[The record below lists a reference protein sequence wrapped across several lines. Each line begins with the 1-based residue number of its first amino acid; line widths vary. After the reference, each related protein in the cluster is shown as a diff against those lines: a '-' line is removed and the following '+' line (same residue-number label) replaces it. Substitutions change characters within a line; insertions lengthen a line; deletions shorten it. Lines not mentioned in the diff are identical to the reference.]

1 MYFKFNKQQAI
12 EFCLKVNKGENIEVS
27 EKNTTTGY
35 CQPFE
40 YLGSFYV
47 IADDVTSK
55 YTKQEP
61 IELYKSDYSDNP
73 LVNGF
78 RLIQVNDLYNGTIE
92 IHLMNEETREI
103 KTLKRE
109 YIDTWDDEDVFNY
122 VEEI

>member
-1 MYFKFNKQQAI
+1 MSENSAFEI
-12 EFCLKVNKGENIEVS
+12 EYNDK
-27 EKNTTTGY
+27 
-35 CQPFE
+35 
-40 YLGSFYV
+40 
-47 IADDVTSK
+47 
-55 YTKQEP
+55 
-61 IELYKSDYSDNP
+61 P

>member
-1 MYFKFNKQQAI
+1 MSNYSLINLWKKMSENSAFEI
-12 EFCLKVNKGENIEVS
+12 EYNDK
-27 EKNTTTGY
+27 
-35 CQPFE
+35 
-40 YLGSFYV
+40 
-47 IADDVTSK
+47 
-55 YTKQEP
+55 
-61 IELYKSDYSDNP
+61 P

>member
-1 MYFKFNKQQAI
+1 MIIISTNQHNGTKVGVNIFYAAPILSGEHIGKFATNENALK
-12 EFCLKVNKGENIEVS
+12 EFSNVFENLEYEIVELENSAFEV
-27 EKNTTTGY
+27 
-35 CQPFE
+35 
-40 YLGSFYV
+40 
-47 IADDVTSK
+47 
-55 YTKQEP
+55 
-61 IELYKSDYSDNP
+61 DYNDKP